1 MEYPLS
7 ICEAPVSLEI
17 LWEQIQIARDRMQ
30 QLWNEKGHI
39 DAEVLNASIELD
51 RLLNEYQRRNT

>member
-1 MEYPLS
+1 MRK
-7 ICEAPVSLEI
+7 APVSLEI

-30 QLWNEKGHI
+30 QLWNEKGYI